1 MHGLFPKG
9 HLYRLLLERPNLIH
23 DILNGLSDDH
33 IILALVSDSDG
44 EGHGHLFLG
53 EFRLEQVLVVAAH
66 LRHECGLDSDLPE
79 GGVEGDEGV
88 ERCRGVFLHQ

>member
-1 MHGLFPKG
+1 MHGLFPER
-9 HLYRLLLERPNLIH
+9 HLYRLLLGRPNLIH

-53 EFRLEQVLVVAAH
+53 EFRIEQVLVVAAY
-66 LRHECGLDSDLPE
+66 L
-79 GGVEGDEGV
+79 
-88 ERCRGVFLHQ
+88 